1 MIFNQFLKL
10 AFFVLLVVGLGIGS
24 QNREVSAEMNMEKSS
39 FGKTADGEAVTLYTL
54 KNAKGSVLKMVDYGA
69 LVVAVEVADRDGN
82 MANVNLGFDNLEDY
96 LKGHPYFGATVGRYC
111 NRIAAGKF
119 TLEGKTYT
127 LAVNNGEN
135 HLHGG
140 IKGFDK
146 CMWEVE
152 EMKFDE
158 GLGLKFSRTSADG
171 EEGYPGKLDV
181 SVVYFLGNDD
191 SLKIDFTATTD
202 KATPINLTNHCYW
215 NLAGAGAGST
225 HDHEMMIT
233 ADKYLEVDE
242 GSIPTAIVPVKGTS
256 FDFTSA
262 KKLGKDIADT
272 PGGHT
277 NGYDHCYALRGQD
290 GKLTL
295 AARVKDPKSGR
306 VMEIHTT
313 QPGIQLYT
321 GNFLD
326 GTAGGFARQTAFC
339 LETQHYPNAP
349 NQPDFPS
356 AILKP
361 GETFKQTTVH
371 KFYSEK

>member
-215 NLAGAGAGST
+215 NLAGAGAGSI
-225 HDHEMMIT
+225 HDHEMMIA

-272 PGGHT
+272 PGGDT

-339 LETQHYPNAP
+339 LETQHYPDAP

>member
-1 MIFNQFLKL
+1 MKIKQFFGHIL
-10 AFFVLLVVGLGIGS
+10 FGVLVIALGFCVQS
-24 QNREVSAEMNMEKSS
+24 NEVSAEMTLEKVS
-39 FGKTADGEAVTLYTL
+39 FGKTSDGETVTLFTL
-54 KNAKGSVLKMVDYGA
+54 KNASGAVLKMMDYGA
-69 LVVAVEVADRDGN
+69 IVVAMEVPDRDGKN
-82 MANVNLGFDNLEDY
+82 TNVTLGFDNLEAYMND
-96 LKGHPYFGATVGRYC
+96 HPYFGATVGRYC
-111 NRIAAGKF
+111 NRIAGGKF

-146 CMWEVE
+146 CMWNVE
-152 EMKFDE
+152 EMKSDD
-158 GLGLKFSRTSADG
+158 GLGLKFSRTSPDG

-181 SVVYFLGNDD
+181 SVTYFLGNDN
-191 SLKIDFTATTD
+191 SLKVEFTATTD

-215 NLAGAGAGST
+215 NLAGAKAGSI

-242 GSIPTAIVPVKGTS
+242 GSIPTEIVPVTGTS
-256 FDFTSA
+256 FDFTTA

-272 PGGHT
+272 PGGDT

-326 GTAGGFARQTAFC
+326 GTVGYDRQTAFC
-339 LETQHYPNAP
+339 LETQHYPDSP
-349 NQPDFPS
+349 NQSDFPS
-356 AILKP
+356 AILNP

-371 KFYSEK
+371 KFSVEK

>member
-1 MIFNQFLKL
+1 
-10 AFFVLLVVGLGIGS
+10 
-24 QNREVSAEMNMEKSS
+24 
-39 FGKTADGEAVTLYTL
+39 
-54 KNAKGSVLKMVDYGA
+54 
-69 LVVAVEVADRDGN
+69 
-82 MANVNLGFDNLEDY
+82 
-96 LKGHPYFGATVGRYC
+96 
-111 NRIAAGKF
+111 
-119 TLEGKTYT
+119 
-127 LAVNNGEN
+127 
-135 HLHGG
+135 
-140 IKGFDK
+140 
-146 CMWEVE
+146 
-152 EMKFDE
+152 
-158 GLGLKFSRTSADG
+158 
-171 EEGYPGKLDV
+171 
-181 SVVYFLGNDD
+181 
-191 SLKIDFTATTD
+191 
-202 KATPINLTNHCYW
+202 
-215 NLAGAGAGST
+215 
-225 HDHEMMIT
+225 MIT

-272 PGGHT
+272 PGGDT

-326 GTAGGFARQTAFC
+326 GTAGGFTRQTAFC
-339 LETQHYPNAP
+339 LETQHYPDAP